1 MIRMYFDAAAT
12 QVVRDNWGPN
22 EGAPD
27 AYEGPGAGGEVTA
40 KRYLYNPE
48 HATKTYQGITLSG
61 YQDDSITDLKY
72 ALDEG
77 GVPGTFVDTLNL
89 PDGDYATPFP
99 VWVKVI
105 FAPTGEPLKRTH
117 IKHWIQAQR
126 EILK

>member
-1 MIRMYFDAAAT
+1 MYFDQNAT
-12 QVVRDNWGPN
+12 QLVRDNWEPSA
-22 EGAPD
+22 GAPD
-27 AYEGPGAGGEVTA
+27 AYEGPGAGGEVIA

-48 HATKTYQGITLSG
+48 HATKTYEGVTLSA
-61 YQDDSITDLKY
+61 YQDDAITDLKY

-77 GVPGTFVDTLNL
+77 GQPGAFVDILNL